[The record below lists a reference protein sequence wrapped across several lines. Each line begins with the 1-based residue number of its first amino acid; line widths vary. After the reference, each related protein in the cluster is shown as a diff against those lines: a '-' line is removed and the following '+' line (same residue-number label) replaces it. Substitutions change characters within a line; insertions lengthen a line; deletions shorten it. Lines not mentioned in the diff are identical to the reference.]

1 VTVKNLGAIL
11 LRKNSSIGVINYAL
25 YIGTTVGVPASNS
38 EDAGH
43 CGRTLCP
50 LLATTQHLPPRLRL
64 EDVSSIYY
72 LLFTTNTVLAQLASY
87 QTAGSRSCCSYNSC
101 WTPPRLEDVIF
112 VVLSLMAK
120 YVNILYNLLF
130 SLTSLTLTVLLSLV
144 IGRFSSVPL
153 RTE

>member
-1 VTVKNLGAIL
+1 MTVKNLGAIL

-64 EDVSSIYY
+64 EDVSSIFCLLFTIYY
-72 LLFTTNTVLAQLASY
+72 LLQ
-87 QTAGSRSCCSYNSC
+87 
-101 WTPPRLEDVIF
+101 
-112 VVLSLMAK
+112 
-120 YVNILYNLLF
+120 ILC
-130 SLTSLTLTVLLSLV
+130 LLSWPVIRQQEADLV
-144 IGRFSSVPL
+144 VPTIVVGL
-153 RTE
+153 LLDWRM